1 MSPVVPRRHRSRLR
15 PSGFGGQA
23 SPVVTGRYLLTA
35 AAVVLAV
42 ACLRGDQAAWLGKPQ
57 IIAPGVELYQTTD
70 RTLVDPAG
78 PIAVY
83 LLRLDLDRVMIE
95 SALSNEEVM
104 DAERVDGIARRHE
117 AIAAVNAGFFNVKNG
132 EPVSV
137 LKVGDELVSD
147 NTVPRGVVAIQTRP
161 GARQELFFDQAAVK
175 VSARFKMEAQPVS
188 VAVDGVDTTRERGK
202 LMMYTPKYH
211 ADTDTAGNGTEWVLS
226 GSPLK
231 VTDVRRDL
239 GKTPIPRDGV
249 VLSFGGLDP
258 PSPLDWLAPGTVV
271 TFTTSWKIL
280 NGTPVERFEQA
291 RDVING
297 AGLLRRNGVTLSNW
311 LASEVLQP
319 STFTDVRHPRT
330 LMGVDRRDYVWLVA
344 IDGRQDHSVGMTFA
358 ELIALCTRLD
368 LVNALNLD
376 GGGST
381 TMVVNGEIVNK
392 PSDAAGPRPVSDA
405 ILVRAR

>member
-1 MSPVVPRRHRSRLR
+1 MMRRAIGVV
-15 PSGFGGQA
+15 G
-23 SPVVTGRYLLTA
+23 
-35 AAVVLAV
+35 AVVLAV
-42 ACLRGDQAAWLGKPQ
+42 ACLRGDQAAWLGKPEVV
-57 IIAPGVELYQTTD
+57 APGVELYRTTD
-70 RTLVDPAG
+70 QTLVDPAG

-83 LLRLDLDRVMIE
+83 LLRLDPDRVAIE

-104 DAERVDGIARRHE
+104 DAERVEAIAKRHE

-137 LKVGDELVSD
+137 LKVGGELVSD
-147 NTVPRGVVAIQTRP
+147 AAQPRGVVAIATRP

-175 VSARFKMEAQPVS
+175 VWAHFKMEAQPVS

-211 ADTDTAGNGTEWVLS
+211 ADTDTAGNGTEWVL
-226 GSPLK
+226 GGKPLK

-239 GKTPIPRDGV
+239 GKTPIPADGV

-258 PSPLDWLAPGTVV
+258 PSPLDWLAPGAVV
-271 TFTTSWKIL
+271 TFTTSWKVL
-280 NGTPVERFEQA
+280 NGTPVERFDEAQ
-291 RDVING
+291 DILNG
-297 AGLLRRNGVTLSNW
+297 AGLLRRNGETLSDW
-311 LASEVLQP
+311 QASESLQP
-319 STFTDVRHPRT
+319 TTFLDVRHPRT
-330 LMGVDRRDYVWLVA
+330 LIGTDRRGYVWLVA

-358 ELIALCTRLD
+358 ELIGLCARLD

-376 GGGST
+376 GGGAT
-381 TMVVNGEIVNK
+381 TMVVKGGIVNK